1 MVSVVLT
8 ACTATSD
15 ATTESA
21 SDPVNLTP
29 TPTQT
34 QPTPIPTPTPMPE
47 PQMSGPGQRSEYR
60 GDIDVRD
67 LYKNIDKYI
76 DWKLTYAGHVL
87 NLEGISAGTW
97 LQLTVQYGAT
107 AYETE
112 IIDFVFPTSVSM
124 DGIYE
129 NTYVT
134 VWGRP
139 YEMTTITNMYGG
151 PVDQP
156 LFVGDYISK

>member
-1 MVSVVLT
+1 MMSVMLT
-8 ACTATSD
+8 ACSAASD
-15 ATTESA
+15 ATMESA
-21 SDPVNLTP
+21 SDRVNLTP
-29 TPTQT
+29 TPVQT
-34 QPTPIPTPTPMPE
+34 WTTPTPIPTPTPE
-47 PQMSGPGQRSEYR
+47 QQMSGPGQKSDYR
-60 GDIDVRD
+60 GDVDVRD
-67 LYKNIDKYI
+67 LYKNIEKYK

-87 NLEGISAGTW
+87 TIKGADYGTW

-107 AYETE
+107 SFDTE
-112 IIDFVFPTSVSM
+112 VIDFVFPQGISM

-129 NTYVT
+129 DSYVT

-139 YEMTTITNMYGG
+139 YETTTITNLYGG